1 MCEPEQWVNRYGDLL
16 YSYAYQRLND
26 SSQAE
31 DLVQETFLA
40 ALNSM
45 SSFKANSSESTWL
58 IGILKFKIIDFY
70 RSKTEKLKDD
80 EYLKKEVSLDQ
91 FFKNGTWKKEARP
104 IVPKILDPIH
114 EEDFMNV
121 LSICLKQIKG
131 KSEMAFRL
139 KYLEDLDTD
148 ESLEILEVSTAN
160 YWVLMHRAKQFLRK
174 CLEKRWI

>member
-16 YSYAYQRLND
+16 YSYAYQRVND
-26 SSQAE
+26 SLQAE

-40 ALNSM
+40 ALKAM

-58 IGILKFKIIDFY
+58 IGILKFKIIDLY
-70 RSKTEKLKDD
+70 RSKTEKLNDN

-91 FFKNGTWKKEARP
+91 FFEKGTWKKEARP
-104 IVPKILDPIH
+104 IVPKNIEPLE

-121 LSICLKQIKG
+121 LSICLQQIKG

-139 KYLEDLDTD
+139 KYLEHLDTD
-148 ESLEILEVSTAN
+148 ESLEILEVTNSN